1 MKTLKT
7 RLKNGL
13 ENCYLLEGEDY
24 YLYDRAFAMIK
35 KACNIAV
42 PDFDFVKFDDENFSM
57 QALVDSA
64 EVLPLAGQY
73 RLIVVKNVSKISE
86 NDKKLFL
93 DFLKKTVPST
103 VIVIYDYLN
112 KFDFAKDKVAFV
124 DCRRFD
130 KKLGS
135 AVVVNEL
142 SKLNKQI
149 SAEALDTLWDYCN
162 GYLTRINNELYKLA
176 YYDLND
182 PLITKKLVESMVK
195 KDNEFVV
202 YELTDS
208 LSRRD
213 GDKVLQIVD
222 KLSKEQGIIGL
233 ITNHFRRLFFISTS
247 DMSDKQ
253 LASLLGVKEFAIS
266 KQRQQVKNFSRMQL
280 KKIYTLLEKVDYD
293 IKSGAMLQE
302 NALYYLVLSILY
314 I

>member
-24 YLYDRAFAMIK
+24 YLYDRAFVMIK

-93 DFLKKTVPST
+93 DYLKKTVPST

-222 KLSKEQGIIGL
+222 KLAKEQGIIGL